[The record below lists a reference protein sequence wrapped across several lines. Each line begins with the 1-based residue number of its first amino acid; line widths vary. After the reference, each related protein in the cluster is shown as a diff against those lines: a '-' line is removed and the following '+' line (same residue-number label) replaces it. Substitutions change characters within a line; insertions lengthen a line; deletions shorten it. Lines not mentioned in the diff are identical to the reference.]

1 MPEYLVKT
9 GLTYPVGE
17 ANIKRAKA
25 GKMDAVTEW
34 KRAEVGDVVGDI
46 PDVSLPWL
54 LKKGAIEEVAS

>member
-1 MPEYLVKT
+1 MYRVLK

-34 KRAEVGDVVGDI
+34 KRAEVGDEVDDI
-46 PDVSLPWL
+46 PEVSLPWL
-54 LKKGAIEEVAS
+54 LKTGSVEEVAS